1 MVDIAE
7 VFVLSFVRLNSGS
20 TCGEF
25 FLHPE
30 FELNIIILAEP
41 RTSAASKLR

>member
-7 VFVLSFVRLNSGS
+7 IFVLSFVRLNSGS
-20 TCGEF
+20 SCVEF
-25 FLHPE
+25 FLHLK
-30 FELNIIILAEP
+30 FELDIIILAEP